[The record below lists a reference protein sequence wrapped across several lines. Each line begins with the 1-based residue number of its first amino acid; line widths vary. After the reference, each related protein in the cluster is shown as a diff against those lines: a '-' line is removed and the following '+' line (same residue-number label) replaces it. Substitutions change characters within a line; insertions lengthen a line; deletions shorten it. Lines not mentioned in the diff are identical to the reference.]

1 MSKKINLEI
10 TWVKIADLT
19 AYKGNT
25 KKHSPH
31 QIQQIADSITE
42 FGMNDPI
49 GVWHHDGKTI
59 VVEGHGRLQACLK
72 LGYEEVPIISLD
84 HLNDEQRRA
93 YGIIHNKLTMDTDF
107 DLDLLESELLDLAPD
122 IDLSEYDLHVTMA
135 DEASQGDWADA
146 MSKIPDGESD
156 NEDCVTQLRFSTK
169 ANKQAFLEKLAT
181 NKSDDEQLGDTAARM
196 LRA

>member
-1 MSKKINLEI
+1 MSKKINLEV

-93 YGIIHNKLTMDTDF
+93 YGIIHNQLTMLSGF
-107 DLDLLESELLDLAPD
+107 D
-122 IDLSEYDLHVTMA
+122 IDRLTEELEAIKNIDMKKYDLTIPEEPIDKGL
-135 DEASQGDWADA
+135 DE
-146 MSKIPDGESD
+146 I
-156 NEDCVTQLRFSTK
+156 
-169 ANKQAFLEKLAT
+169 
-181 NKSDDEQLGDTAARM
+181 DDEETLVVDPQKGQTVESLFDQLTKEGYSCRLIT
-196 LRA
+196 L